1 MWRNPA
7 LEELIADLRNPNA
20 SVLFSS
26 GGPTK
31 TASALDYTVDYDA
44 GLFISNALNKTVA
57 LLKTDLPPPS
67 VAMAREPVVDTSVLN
82 TAIMV
87 AQGTRLPYLQTIRA
101 SGSLHTFVFAH
112 NLYSVTRDMHA
123 ALVEAQS
130 GEQVLTLDLYI
141 LRKATGTQVFQMLVQ
156 RDGYLDD
163 TQYTTASSQGAL
175 SRNFRATN
183 LLRYYAKYRGKD
195 HLATVFGTVAL
206 VLTTRT

>member
-1 MWRNPA
+1 MWRNRV
-7 LEELIADLRNPNA
+7 LEDLIADLRNPNA
-20 SVLFSS
+20 VSLFSS
-26 GGPTK
+26 GGP
-31 TASALDYTVDYDA
+31 ADSGPALAYSVDYNA
-44 GLFISNALNKTVA
+44 GLFLSNTLNKTVA
-57 LLKTDLPPPS
+57 LLKTDLLPPS
-67 VAMAREPVVDTSVLN
+67 VAMSREPLVDTGVVN
-82 TAIMV
+82 AAIMV

-101 SGSLHTFVFAH
+101 GGALHTFVFAH

-130 GEQVLTLDLYI
+130 NDQVLTLDLYVS
-141 LRKATGTQVFQMLVQ
+141 RKATGTQVFQMLLQ

-163 TQYTTASSQGAL
+163 AHYTTALSQGAL

-206 VLTTRT
+206 VVTTLA